1 MYYLGSDYQPVLVPG
16 LIQNKNKTMKKLH
29 IALTLLVMLVL
40 IGCKSTYS
48 TIVTVT
54 QVTDSAMRQWAYVA
68 NRGQTTPA
76 FNAKVVTAHDNY
88 RKAAAV
94 AQLSLIAYKN
104 TSNATNLVQAL
115 TVAKDGALPL
125 IDLIVSVI
133 SAEKGD
139 QLRVDLAAATK
150 P

>member
-1 MYYLGSDYQPVLVPG
+1 
-16 LIQNKNKTMKKLH
+16 MKKLH
-29 IALTLLVMLVL
+29 MAVTLLALIVL

-54 QVTDSAMRQWAYVA
+54 QVVDSGMKQWASLA
-68 NRGQTTPA
+68 NHGQTTPA
-76 FNAKVVTAHDNY
+76 FNQKVVAAHDNY

-94 AQLSLIAYKN
+94 AQLSLVAYKN

-115 TVAKDGALPL
+115 TAAKDGALPL
-125 IDLIVSVI
+125 IDLIASVI

-139 QLRVDLAAATK
+139 QLRLDLASATK

>member
-1 MYYLGSDYQPVLVPG
+1 
-16 LIQNKNKTMKKLH
+16 MKKLQ
-29 IALTLLVMLVL
+29 IALTLLVVLVL

-48 TIVTVT
+48 TIITVT
-54 QVTDSAMRQWAYVA
+54 QVVDSGMKQWSRLA
-68 NRGQTTPA
+68 NTGQTTPA

-115 TVAKDGALPL
+115 SAAKDGALPL
-125 IDLIVSVI
+125 VDLIVSVV

-139 QLRVDLAAATK
+139 QLRVDLAHAQK

>member
-1 MYYLGSDYQPVLVPG
+1 
-16 LIQNKNKTMKKLH
+16 MKKLH
-29 IALTLLVMLVL
+29 IAITLLVMLVL

-54 QVTDSAMRQWAYVA
+54 QVVDSGMKQWSRLA
-68 NRGQTTPA
+68 NTGQTTPA
-76 FNAKVVTAHDNY
+76 FNTKVIAAHDNY

-115 TVAKDGALPL
+115 SAAKDGALPL
-125 IDLIVSVI
+125 VDLIVSVV

-139 QLRVDLAAATK
+139 RLRVDLAHAQK

>member
-1 MYYLGSDYQPVLVPG
+1 M
-16 LIQNKNKTMKKLH
+16 KNKYRIL
-29 IALTLLVMLVL
+29 LTLAVMIVL

-48 TIVTVT
+48 TIITVT
-54 QVTDSAMRQWAYVA
+54 QVVDSGMKQWASLA
-68 NRGQTTPA
+68 NTGVTTPA
-76 FNAKVVTAHDNY
+76 FNAKVVTAHENY
-88 RKAAAV
+88 RQAAAV

-104 TSNATNLVQAL
+104 TANATNLVQAL

-125 IDLIVSVI
+125 VDLIVSVV

-139 QLRVDLAAATK
+139 QLRVDLAHAKK